1 MLQEAGGVAG
11 ETITE
16 DAETALGL
24 HCLGYNSAYV
34 SRPMISGLQPE
45 TFASF
50 VLQRVRWAQG
60 MTQIFLLK
68 NPLRVPGLR
77 FWQRLGY
84 LSSSFFWFFGFA
96 RIVFILAPTGFL
108 VFGLHVYNVT
118 TPQFLAYAVPHLL
131 GAMVAANSLF
141 GKVRWAFV
149 SELYELLQSIF
160 SLPAI
165 VKTMLQPH
173 DPNFKVTPKGERLDE
188 DYISSLARPFYLL
201 YLIVVVSL
209 VAGAARYVQ
218 VPEARDITAITLG
231 WELVNFVILNAA
243 IGALYERRQ
252 RRSRPRMPADLQ
264 AQLFFPGRAPVE
276 GKINDLSVGGAL
288 LILPD
293 AAYAR
298 VRGCQDAELL
308 AYNDA
313 LGRYFRPRVKVR
325 HVKKLSGDR
334 VAVGVQFAGLS
345 QAEVADAVAFAHG
358 DSGRWLRFQQSRQ
371 IQVGIAEGFFI
382 LLRLGTRYALAHFR
396 AIVYQGS
403 SLFVEL
409 AVRAARALYRKVVPA
424 RASTG
429 AARAP
434 SE

>member
-1 MLQEAGGVAG
+1 
-11 ETITE
+11 
-16 DAETALGL
+16 
-24 HCLGYNSAYV
+24 
-34 SRPMISGLQPE
+34 MISGLQPE

-108 VFGLHVYNVT
+108 MFGLHVYNVT
-118 TPQFLAYAVPHLL
+118 PFEFLAYAAPHLL
-131 GAMVAANSLF
+131 AAMVAANALF

-165 VKTMLQPH
+165 VKTVLEPH
-173 DPNFKVTPKGERLDE
+173 DPTFKVTPKGERLDE
-188 DYISSLARPFYLL
+188 DYVSSLARPFYLI
-201 YLIVVVSL
+201 YLVVVASL
-209 VAGAARYVQ
+209 VAGVVRYAQ
-218 VPEARDITAITLG
+218 IPETRDITAITLG
-231 WELVNFVILNAA
+231 WEVLNFVILNAA

-264 AQLFFPGRAPVE
+264 AQLFFPGCPPIE
-276 GKINDLSVGGAL
+276 GRINDLSVGGAL
-288 LILPD
+288 LLLSE
-293 AAYAR
+293 AVYAR
-298 VRGCQDAELL
+298 VRGREDAELL

-313 LGRYFRPRVKVR
+313 LCRYFRPRVKVR
-325 HVKKLSGDR
+325 HAKRLSGGR
-334 VAVGVQFAGLS
+334 VAVGVQFAQLS

-371 IQVGIAEGFFI
+371 IQIGIAEGFFI
-382 LLRLGTRYALAHFR
+382 LLRLGTRYAFAHFR
-396 AIVYQGS
+396 AIVYQAA
-403 SLFVEL
+403 SLVVEV
-409 AVRAARALYRKVVPA
+409 AVRAVRGLYRKIVPLPA
-424 RASTG
+424 PTETG
-429 AARAP
+429 RRP
-434 SE
+434 SP